1 MSNWHTKDLL
11 RIPVTPS
18 KREPI
23 RWPNF
28 LKPILWLHFLLKIGY
43 QGEFWKPHNLSFL
56 KMSLIHLLIAKL
68 FEKIELAVRKSAFK
82 GDFLTLCTFFSSIYA
97 LNLIPEVILR
107 KLRLWGFQNS
117 PWYPILSKNCSHSMG
132 LKKFGHLL
140 SSPLEG
146 VTGILSKSSMSHF
159 D

>member
-1 MSNWHTKDLL
+1 MYLWIFWQSIKFIQSKIFVSKWLIEDLL
-11 RIPVTPS
+11 RIPVVPS
-18 KREPI
+18 KNQVG

-68 FEKIELAVRKSAFK
+68 FEKIEFAVRKSAFI
-82 GDFLTLCTFFSSIYA
+82 GDFLTLCTFFSRIYA

-107 KLRLWGFQNS
+107 KLILWGFQNS
-117 PWYPILSKNCSHSMG
+117 PWYPILSKNFSHNMD
-132 LKKFGHLL
+132 F
-140 SSPLEG
+140 
-146 VTGILSKSSMSHF
+146 
-159 D
+159 